1 MTSRRK
7 QVTTRKKRP
16 DKPAPF
22 SWFPPHMLQAQKRL
36 LAEIKTADL
45 VLEIRDA
52 RLPRLSANPTLDRIV
67 AGRQRLVIF
76 NKASLADPQHNAR
89 WRRHYERMAVQ
100 ALFLDVEE
108 PSAANRILTRSKSI
122 LQPWAAAFRARD
134 IRPPPPRLMVIG
146 IPNVGKSTLVNR
158 LLHSKRQ
165 PVAPHPGV
173 TRRTGWVQLKGRIS
187 LLDSPG
193 VLLPRIESERDAFR
207 LSWTGAI
214 PDQIVG
220 AERLAVELIRDLSQ
234 RERVAMFDHPTLPIA
249 RSDIPELILEKF
261 AAARNMT
268 IKGGKPDL
276 TRAAEL
282 LLREFRRG
290 ILGAITFEHPEE
302 SSAGDADSQ
311 PSRISTH

>member
-7 QVTTRKKRP
+7 QVTSRKHEP
-16 DKPAPF
+16 AKPAPYT
-22 SWFPPHMLQAQKRL
+22 WFPPHMLRAQKRL
-36 LAEIKTADL
+36 LEEIKTADL
-45 VLEIRDA
+45 VLEVRDA
-52 RLPRLSANPTLDRIV
+52 RLPRLSANPQLQRIV
-67 AGRQRLVIF
+67 AGRQRLIIF
-76 NKASLADPQHNAR
+76 NKASLADPQDNAR
-89 WRRHYERMAVQ
+89 WRRNMERMAVQ

-108 PSAANRILTRSKSI
+108 PSAANHILTRSKSI
-122 LQPWAAAFRARD
+122 LRPWAAAFRARN

-165 PVAPHPGV
+165 QVAPHPGV
-173 TRRTGWVQLKGRIS
+173 TRRSVWVQLKGRMS

-214 PDQIVG
+214 PDRIVG
-220 AERLAVELIRDLSQ
+220 GERLAVELIRDLSQ
-234 RERVAMFDHPTLPIA
+234 RERAAMFDNPTIPIS

-261 AAARNMT
+261 AVARNMT

-282 LLREFRRG
+282 LLRDFRRG
-290 ILGAITFEHPEE
+290 VLGAITFERPDDA
-302 SSAGDADSQ
+302 SDGDADSQ
-311 PSRISTH
+311 